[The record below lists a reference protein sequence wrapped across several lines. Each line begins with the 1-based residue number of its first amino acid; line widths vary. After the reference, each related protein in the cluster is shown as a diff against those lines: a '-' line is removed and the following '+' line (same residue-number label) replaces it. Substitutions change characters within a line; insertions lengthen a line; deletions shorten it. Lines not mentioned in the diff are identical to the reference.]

1 MARDSQFE
9 ILNPEDALALQALA
23 EAVGW
28 RFHPEQAHLLLS
40 SGGTVFGQ
48 RVQGRLIA
56 SAGIYIYGTSL
67 SSLGVVMV
75 DRAFQRRG
83 LGRRMVERCLTEVA
97 KTDTPV
103 TLVATS
109 EGFPLYASLG
119 FQTVGQVY
127 RYQKDS
133 IHSDDTLPNHAGM
146 SKMTEADLAEVI
158 RMDEVAFG
166 APRSALLHTLFS
178 QMQEGY
184 MVRDATGAVR
194 GMAIAVCRGA
204 CLVIGPLVAHA
215 ETTAMALVQ
224 RIAASFDG
232 PVRLDVPSHQAAFVA
247 QLASHGFRER
257 MASPVMCLGRTNLPG
272 QRDLLFAIADPAFG

>member
-1 MARDSQFE
+1 MVGHSQVE
-9 ILNPEDALALQALA
+9 RLKPEDALALQALA

-40 SGGTVFGQ
+40 AGGTVFGQ

-56 SAGIYIYGTSL
+56 SAGIYTYDTSF

-97 KTDTPV
+97 KTDTKV

-127 RYQKDS
+127 RYQRDS
-133 IHSDDTLPNHAGM
+133 ADSDDALQHYAGM
-146 SKMTEADLAEVI
+146 SKMTRADLAEVI
-158 RMDEVAFG
+158 RMDDVAFG

-178 QMQEGY
+178 QMQDGY
-184 MVRDATGAVR
+184 VVRDATGALQ
-194 GMAIAVCRGA
+194 GMGIAVCRGA
-204 CLVIGPLVAHA
+204 CLLIGPLVAKTN
-215 ETTAMALVQ
+215 TTALALVQ
-224 RIAASFDG
+224 RMAAAFDG
-232 PVRLDVPSHQAAFVA
+232 PVRLDVPSHQIAFA
-247 QLASHGFRER
+247 NQLASHGFQEQRV
-257 MASPVMCLGRTNLPG
+257 SPVMLLGGSKLPG
-272 QRDLLFAIADPAFG
+272 QRDVMFAIADPAFG